1 MFKKL
6 LNRIKCKLACCLGSK
21 CEVKLNDTDADGVPD
36 EIQVEIRD
44 KEDKIIDELSR
55 KYSIV

>member
-21 CEVKLNDTDADGVPD
+21 CEVKLNDTDADGIPD
-36 EIQVEIRD
+36 ELEVEIRD
-44 KEDKIIDELSR
+44 KQDEVIDSK
-55 KYSIV
+55 KYSFV

>member
-36 EIQVEIRD
+36 ELEVEIRD
-44 KEDKIIDELSR
+44 KQDEVIDSK
-55 KYSIV
+55 KYSFV